1 MNSKITQE
9 MLDEL
14 IPSLKALDTQSAAV
28 LEFLKHEGIASD
40 EKLAPYLQQA
50 ASASNVRWLGVRVRI
65 ERLLSFAEKD
75 SAAGRSDKKEENKL
89 QTTHAE
95 AAETSQSDSEA
106 EDNSKSIDQENLND
120 KTTKD
125 KNPATMSKNTD
136 SRSDVS
142 PAASSDNQKTRDR
155 QKKVKHDS
163 KPAVTG
169 EEKRIA

>member
-1 MNSKITQE
+1 MNSTITQE

-65 ERLLSFAEKD
+65 ERLLSFTQNDSAEKQ
-75 SAAGRSDKKEENKL
+75 SDNEENKL
-89 QTTHAE
+89 ETTHAE

-106 EDNSKSIDQENLND
+106 EDNSKSIDQENPNE
-120 KTTKD
+120 KTTKN
-125 KNPATMSKNTD
+125 KNPESMSKNTD
-136 SRSDVS
+136 SRSDVTPTDS
-142 PAASSDNQKTRDR
+142 PRNQKTRDR
-155 QKKVKHDS
+155 RKKFKHGS
-163 KPAVTG
+163 KPAVTA
-169 EEKRIA
+169 EEKRVA

>member
-75 SAAGRSDKKEENKL
+75 SAAGRSDKEENKPE
-89 QTTHAE
+89 TTHAE

-106 EDNSKSIDQENLND
+106 EDNSKSIDQENPND
-120 KTTKD
+120 KTTKN
-125 KNPATMSKNTD
+125 KNPESMSKNTD
-136 SRSDVS
+136 SRSDVTPTDS
-142 PAASSDNQKTRDR
+142 AHNQKTRDR
-155 QKKVKHDS
+155 RKKFEHDS

-169 EEKRIA
+169 EEKRVA

>member
-75 SAAGRSDKKEENKL
+75 SAAGRSDKEENKL

-106 EDNSKSIDQENLND
+106 EDNSKSIDPENANQ
-120 KTTKD
+120 KTTND

-155 QKKVKHDS
+155 RKKAKHGS

>member
-65 ERLLSFAEKD
+65 ERLLSFVEQDSAEKQ
-75 SAAGRSDKKEENKL
+75 SDKEENKIE
-89 QTTHAE
+89 TTHAE
-95 AAETSQSDSEA
+95 GAETSQSDSEA
-106 EDNSKSIDQENLND
+106 EDNSKSIDRENANE
-120 KTTKD
+120 KTTNH

-136 SRSDVS
+136 SRSDIT
-142 PAASSDNQKTRDR
+142 PGASSHNQKTRDR
-155 QKKVKHDS
+155 RKKFKHDS

-169 EEKRIA
+169 EEKRVA